1 MKKIHRLFVVVVLA
15 IIIVSQ
21 FVTGCKKRDDEAFTR
36 NDTLMDITYQ
46 ILNQWYFWIES
57 VPEVNHGLYNTPEE
71 LLEAI
76 RYYPTDKWSYI
87 TNKTIFDN
95 YYKEGKYTGLGLKF
109 AFDAGGKLRVAYIFD
124 DSPLTPLGVQR
135 GWQVKKV
142 NGKPI
147 DVISDLNEEF
157 GGGIAG
163 IDVQLQFEDTKGNT
177 KDTVVTTREIAINS
191 LLYSRIYELEEGKT
205 GYIFLQTFIE
215 KTKNELDEVFT
226 EFKQKGVSDLVIDL
240 RYNTGGDVSACE
252 YFADLMA
259 GKQYKDKIFFKVIHN
274 SRQTG
279 ANTADSLEERSNSI
293 EIDKAVFI
301 TSSLTASA
309 SELLINGLQPYLDV
323 RTIGDYTY
331 GKPVGMYSWIIG
343 EKVIVPVTFEALN
356 SKDNGRYYDGI
367 GPDYF
372 CRDDLSYLMGDSLE
386 TCLNSALYYIQ
397 FDAFP
402 VTTKTKPLQV
412 TNYPALH
419 GFQHEIGAY

>member
-1 MKKIHRLFVVVVLA
+1 MKKIHQLLIVLIVS
-15 IIIVSQ
+15 IIIGSQ
-21 FVTGCKKRDDEAFTR
+21 FVTGCKKKNDDAFER
-36 NDTLMDITYQ
+36 NDTLMDITHQ
-46 ILNQWYFWIES
+46 ILDQWYFWIES
-57 VPEVNHGLYNTPEE
+57 VPEVNPGLYDTPEE

-76 RYYPTDKWSYI
+76 RYYPKDKWSYI
-87 TNKTIFDN
+87 TDKTIFEN
-95 YYKEGKYTGLGLKF
+95 YYKEGKYVGLGLKF
-109 AFDAGGKLRVAYIFD
+109 AFDAQNNLRVAYIFE
-124 DSPLTPLGVQR
+124 DSPLAPLGVQR
-135 GWQVKKV
+135 GWTVKKV

-157 GGGIAG
+157 GGGEAG

-177 KDTVVTTREIAINS
+177 KDMVVTTREVTINS

-215 KTKNELDEVFT
+215 KTKSELDDVFAD
-226 EFKQKGVSDLVIDL
+226 FKQKGVSDLVIDL

-252 YFADLMA
+252 YFADLIA
-259 GKQYKDKIFFKVIHN
+259 GKRFKDNIFFKTIHN
-274 SRQTG
+274 AKQTDK
-279 ANTADSLEERSNSI
+279 NRADSLEERSNSI

-309 SELLINGLQPYLDV
+309 SELLINGLEPYLDV

-331 GKPVGMYSWIIG
+331 GKPVGMYSWIVG

-356 SKDNGRYYDGI
+356 SRDNGGYYNGI

-397 FDAFP
+397 FEAFP
-402 VTTKTKPLQV
+402 VTAKMKASQV
-412 TNYPALH
+412 TRFPAMH
-419 GFQHEIGAY
+419 GFQYEIGAY